1 MNPYPVLYSFRRC
14 PYAMRAR
21 MALHHAGIQCVVR
34 EVDLKDKPQAL
45 LDISPKATVPVLQ
58 LPDDRVLDESLDIM
72 RQALAENDPDGWMR
86 ADTEDMQRLIHQN
99 DNAFK
104 YHLDRYKYPERFG
117 PDTDAGQHFSDA
129 AVFLRDLEW
138 RLTRHPFLFGSAAS
152 LADVAL
158 FPFVR
163 QFAAVDAAA
172 FEHLAVTHVQAW
184 LSGWLNKA
192 RFTSIMLKHKPWQAG
207 DPPVFLI

>member
-1 MNPYPVLYSFRRC
+1 
-14 PYAMRAR
+14 
-21 MALHHAGIQCVVR
+21 MALHYAGIQCVVR
-34 EVDLKDKPQAL
+34 EVDLKNKPQAL

-58 LPDDRVLDESLDIM
+58 LPDGRVLDESLDIM

-86 ADTEDMQRLIHQN
+86 ADTEGMLRLVHQN

-104 YHLDRYKYPERFG
+104 YHLDRYKYPKRFG

-129 AVFLRDLEW
+129 VVFLRDLEW

-163 QFAAVDAAA
+163 QFAAVGQLAFDALAMT
-172 FEHLAVTHVQAW
+172 HLQQW
-184 LSGWLNKA
+184 LSAWVDDE
-192 RFTSIMLKHKPWQAG
+192 RFRAIMLKRQPWQAG
-207 DPPVFLI
+207 DEVSLMIP